1 MLRSPLF
8 QQVGACALV
17 SLSVTAVYAQECK
30 STVRTGALISEKTDG
45 EVPGKEILLDFDHFE
60 TGPVPNDFLPVLSG
74 EGKAVNWEIRSEPT
88 ARSSP
93 NILALISTEEGNVH
107 FPLLLYNKFTAKN
120 AEIRAYFKAV
130 SGKIDQAAEIIAR
143 YQDEKHF
150 YVVQASAFEN
160 KVQLSKVVGD
170 ARQLINSANA
180 PVTSGKWHEIQLSVH
195 DTHFQVCFDGT
206 PLFEAED
213 DTYQRAGKVGVAT
226 KSDGV
231 TVFDDLRI
239 IGDQE
244 E

>member
-1 MLRSPLF
+1 MLRLF
-8 QQVGACALV
+8 FFQLGACALV
-17 SLSVTAVYAQECK
+17 SLSVTTTYAQECK
-30 STVRTGALISEKTDG
+30 STIRPEASVRENTDS
-45 EVPGKEILLDFDHFE
+45 EVPSKEIILDFDHFE

-74 EGKAVNWEIRSEPT
+74 KGKAVDWEIRPDPT
-88 ARSSP
+88 AHSSP
-93 NILALISTEEGNVH
+93 NILALISTEEGYVH

-120 AEIRAYFKAV
+120 AEIRTYFKAI
-130 SGKIDQAAEIIAR
+130 SGKIDQAAEIIVR

-150 YVVQASAFEN
+150 YVVQANAFEN

-170 ARQLINSANA
+170 VRQPITGASAS
-180 PVTSGKWHEIQLSVH
+180 VSSGKWHEIQLSVH

-213 DTYQRAGKVGVAT
+213 NTYQHAGKVGVAT

-239 IGDQE
+239 IGGKE